1 VNLIRKIREETGKTQ
16 EEFCRELNIT
26 QSALSQ
32 MENKN
37 RLPSMKTFLLLVKQ
51 GYINKDNIY
60 PVVQEL
66 IRKQ

>member
-16 EEFCRELNIT
+16 EEFSGELNIT

-37 RLPSMKTFLLLVKQ
+37 RLPSMKTFILLVKL
-51 GYINKDNIY
+51 GYIHEENIY
-60 PVVQEL
+60 EVVQEL
-66 IRKQ
+66 VSKH